1 MPRAALLIAVVAGA
15 VFLVAAGDRLV
26 FANDEGVFLAGAVRI
41 LQGETLYR
49 DFFSNTGPGTFWM
62 LAALLRV
69 FGITLES
76 ARLLRAADLAAM
88 TGLTFWIA
96 ARLGRRSTAAFAAVL
111 FAALA
116 LGIPNGLVINHRWEA
131 SAFELAAVAV
141 VVRLMERPHW
151 SGAAAA
157 GALATIGAW
166 CTPSLGLVAVVIAA
180 WICWHPKLRRTVPA
194 FALGT
199 LPAALIP
206 AAVLIHQEAL
216 LPLLR
221 AMVWNSARYA
231 LANRISYGAMFESPG
246 GLLAVGNGAQRAVTA
261 LFLLA
266 TFLPAILPPLAA
278 LAWLPSLRNPR
289 SPEILLLLSGVAFI
303 GSTYPRWDLLHL
315 LYGFPVFAILVAI
328 WVERHVRRAA
338 AVALAAVVLIPAG
351 VMAAKNLAGPE
362 ALETVDTPVGK
373 IKASPADARQ
383 LRVAVG
389 AIRRGETL
397 FVFPYQP
404 MLYFLTAARNPTRYS
419 FVQPGMMSQEDERA
433 VTNQLKDSP
442 PQWLLYA
449 EFSPQ
454 DYLRV
459 WPSSNP
465 RDLRMPAIEDFI
477 REYYIRWPGAENEGV
492 EYRLLARRPAAPA
505 P

>member
-1 MPRAALLIAVVAGA
+1 MRWPAFLLAVLIAA

-41 LQGETLYR
+41 LHGETLYR
-49 DFFSNTGPGTFWM
+49 DFFSNTGPGTFWL

-69 FGITLES
+69 FGVTLES

-96 ARLGRRSTAAFAAVL
+96 THLSRRSTAACAAVL
-111 FAALA
+111 FAAVA
-116 LGIPNGLVINHRWEA
+116 LGVPNGLVINHRWEA
-131 SAFELAAVAV
+131 SAFALGAVAAVV
-141 VVRLMERPHW
+141 GLMERPHW

-157 GALATIGAW
+157 GALAMAGPW

-194 FALGT
+194 FACGA

-206 AAVLIHQEAL
+206 AAILIHQNAL
-216 LPLLR
+216 APLFR
-221 AMVWNSARYA
+221 AMLWNSARYA
-231 LANRISYGAMFESPG
+231 LANRISYGAMFESPAA
-246 GLLAVGNGAQRAVTA
+246 LLSVGSGAQRVATA

-278 LAWLPSLRNPR
+278 LAWLPSLRSPR
-289 SPEILLLLSGVAFI
+289 APEIFLLLSGAAFI

-315 LYGFPVFAILVAI
+315 LYGFPVFVILAAI
-328 WVERHVRRAA
+328 WVERHARRAA
-338 AVALAAVVLIPAG
+338 AAALAAVVLIPAA
-351 VMAAKNLAGPE
+351 VMAAQNLTGQGT
-362 ALETVDTPVGK
+362 LETVDTPAGK
-373 IKASPADARQ
+373 IKASSGDARQ
-383 LRVAVG
+383 VRVAVG

-419 FVQPGMMSQEDERA
+419 FVQPGMMSREDENA
-433 VTNQLKDSP
+433 VTAQLKEAP
-442 PQWLLYA
+442 PQWVLYA
-449 EFSPQ
+449 EFSAQ

-465 RDLRMPAIEDFI
+465 QDLRMPVLEDFI
-477 REYYIRWPGAENEGV
+477 RESYIPWPGAENQGI
-492 EYRLLARRPAAPA
+492 EYRLMQRRPTAAA
-505 P
+505 Q